1 MASVGVIGSGTWGTS
16 LAILLNGNGHKVQL
30 WSAVPAEVESLSVN
44 RKHPNLGDTPI
55 PEAIEITG
63 DLKAAMKDKDL
74 LVLSV
79 PSVYVRQTAAKMK
92 PWLKP
97 GQIVTNVAKGIE
109 EATLKRRTSRS
120 RGNRPFRTEPCRRSE
135 QRSSYHLC
143 SRRSQQG
150 SSRICAEFIYESCIP
165 RIHESGYVRH

>member
-79 PSVYVRQTAAKMK
+79 PSVYVRQTAAK
-92 PWLKP
+92 
-97 GQIVTNVAKGIE
+97 
-109 EATLKRRTSRS
+109 
-120 RGNRPFRTEPCRRSE
+120 
-135 QRSSYHLC
+135 
-143 SRRSQQG
+143 
-150 SSRICAEFIYESCIP
+150 
-165 RIHESGYVRH
+165 

>member
-63 DLKAAMKDKDL
+63 LKGG
-74 LVLSV
+74 
-79 PSVYVRQTAAKMK
+79 YE
-92 PWLKP
+92 
-97 GQIVTNVAKGIE
+97 G
-109 EATLKRRTSRS
+109 
-120 RGNRPFRTEPCRRSE
+120 
-135 QRSSYHLC
+135 QRSVGPVRAICLRETDSSKNETMVKTRSDRYKC
-143 SRRSQQG
+143 SKG
-150 SSRICAEFIYESCIP
+150 N
-165 RIHESGYVRH
+165 